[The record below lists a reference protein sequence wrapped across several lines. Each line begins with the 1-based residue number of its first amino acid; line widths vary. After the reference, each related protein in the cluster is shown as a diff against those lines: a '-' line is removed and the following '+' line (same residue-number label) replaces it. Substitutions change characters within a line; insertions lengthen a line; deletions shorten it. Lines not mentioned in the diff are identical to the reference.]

1 MISAI
6 MLLNIMNH
14 KRVPLSVLADAAMT
28 SLPQVLVNVPVT
40 KKEGWKDIPA
50 IQDAI
55 AKAEAELGETGRVL
69 VRASGTENLLRVMV
83 EGKDQKEIETMANAI
98 ADVVREAIGA

>member
-1 MISAI
+1 MSSF
-6 MLLNIMNH
+6 LFSNH
-14 KRVPLSVLADAAMT
+14 S
-28 SLPQVLVNVPVT
+28 
-40 KKEGWKDIPA
+40 GWKDIPA

>member
-14 KRVPLSVLADAAMT
+14 KRMPLSVLADSAMT

-40 KKEGWKDIPA
+40 KKDGWKELPDI
-50 IQDAI
+50 QEAI
-55 AKAEAELGETGRVL
+55 AKAESALGETGRVL

-98 ADVVREAIGA
+98 ADVVRKVIGA